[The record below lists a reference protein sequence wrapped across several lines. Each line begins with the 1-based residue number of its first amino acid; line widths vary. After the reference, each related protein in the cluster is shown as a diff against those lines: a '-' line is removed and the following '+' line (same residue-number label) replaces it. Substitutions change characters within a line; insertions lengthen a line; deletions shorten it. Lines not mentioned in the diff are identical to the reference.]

1 MATQIKLPEVAAGAT
16 HAVIS
21 SWQVAVGDQV
31 VVGQQL
37 AEIETDKAAVEL
49 LAETAGTILELLCKP
64 GDEIE
69 VGSVIAMIGE
79 SGESAAAPADQTPS
93 DESPAAE
100 TSAPAT
106 PAPVAEAAASTA
118 SPVASPVTSPVAS
131 PVAAP
136 VATNAAAT
144 PVVAPAEATQAS
156 GRQRVSPIA
165 RKLAKDA
172 GVDVSQI
179 TGTGPSG
186 RVVRR
191 DVEASVANGAVAAQ
205 PVAAP
210 AVASPVVAAPAAAPE
225 APAPAPVST
234 SASKEIASQEYS
246 STYSTIPHTSMRKA
260 IARRLTE
267 SKSTVPHF
275 YLNADC
281 AVDELL
287 ALRKKIN
294 ESSQV
299 KISVNDMVVRAV
311 AAAFEDVPDA
321 NVVWGPDAM
330 IKYESVDISIAV
342 STEGGLLT
350 PVIRGVEK
358 RSLSNI
364 ARTITDL
371 AERSRAGKLRQ
382 EELNGGS
389 FAVTNLGMF
398 GTSSFSAILNPPQ
411 SGILAV
417 GAASPKAVVV
427 DGEITIVTI
436 MSVTLSAD
444 HRAVDGAL
452 AAQWLAAFKARIENP
467 LTMLI

>member
-37 AEIETDKAAVEL
+37 AEIETDKAVVEL
-49 LAETAGTILELLCKP
+49 LAETAGTILELIGKP
-64 GDEIE
+64 GDEME
-69 VGSVIAMIGE
+69 VGSTIAMVGE
-79 SGESAAAPADQTPS
+79 AGESAAAPEPVT
-93 DESPAAE
+93 
-100 TSAPAT
+100 
-106 PAPVAEAAASTA
+106 PVAEAPAPSAAAPFASPVVSPVA
-118 SPVASPVTSPVAS
+118 SPVASPVSE
-131 PVAAP
+131 P
-136 VATNAAAT
+136 VAT
-144 PVVAPAEATQAS
+144 PAEPVQVS

-191 DVEASVANGAVAAQ
+191 DVEASVANGTAAAQPAAPVAAS

-210 AVASPVVAAPAAAPE
+210 QAA
-225 APAPAPVST
+225 APVST
-234 SASKEIASQEYS
+234 SASKELASQEYS
-246 STYSTIPHTSMRKA
+246 STYSTVPHTSMRKA

-281 AVDELL
+281 KVDELL

-342 STEGGLLT
+342 STDGGLLT

-389 FAVTNLGMF
+389 FAVTNLGMY

-417 GAASPKAVVV
+417 GAAGPKAVVV
-427 DGEITIVTI
+427 DGEITIATI

>member
-21 SWQVAVGDQV
+21 SWQVAVGDEV
-31 VVGQQL
+31 VVGQQI
-37 AEIETDKAAVEL
+37 AEIETDKAVVEL
-49 LAETAGTILELLCKP
+49 LAETAGTILELIGKP
-64 GDEIE
+64 GDEME
-69 VGSVIAMIGE
+69 VGSTIAMVGE
-79 SGESAAAPADQTPS
+79 AGESAAAP
-93 DESPAAE
+93 EE
-100 TSAPAT
+100 V
-106 PAPVAEAAASTA
+106 APVAEAPAPPAA
-118 SPVASPVTSPVAS
+118 SPVANPVAS
-131 PVAAP
+131 PVAEP
-136 VATNAAAT
+136 VATPSVTAEETSAAI
-144 PVVAPAEATQAS
+144 PAETTQAS

-191 DVEASVANGAVAAQ
+191 DVEASVANVTAAVEPEAAAASAIPVASPEAPAS

-210 AVASPVVAAPAAAPE
+210 VAASPVVSPQAS
-225 APAPAPVST
+225 APVST
-234 SASKEIASQEYS
+234 SASKELASQEYS
-246 STYSTIPHTSMRKA
+246 STYSTVPHTSMRKA

-311 AAAFEDVPDA
+311 AAAFEDVPEA

-342 STEGGLLT
+342 STDGGLLT

-389 FAVTNLGMF
+389 FAVTNLGMY

-411 SGILAV
+411 SGILAI
-417 GAASPKAVVV
+417 GAAGPKAVVV
-427 DGEITIVTI
+427 DGEITIATI

>member
-1 MATQIKLPEVAAGAT
+1 
-16 HAVIS
+16 
-21 SWQVAVGDQV
+21 
-31 VVGQQL
+31 
-37 AEIETDKAAVEL
+37 
-49 LAETAGTILELLCKP
+49 
-64 GDEIE
+64 
-69 VGSVIAMIGE
+69 
-79 SGESAAAPADQTPS
+79 
-93 DESPAAE
+93 
-100 TSAPAT
+100 
-106 PAPVAEAAASTA
+106 
-118 SPVASPVTSPVAS
+118 
-131 PVAAP
+131 
-136 VATNAAAT
+136 
-144 PVVAPAEATQAS
+144 
-156 GRQRVSPIA
+156 VSPIA

-191 DVEASVANGAVAAQ
+191 DVEASVANGAVATQ

-210 AVASPVVAAPAAAPE
+210 VPASPVVAAPAAAPE
-225 APAPAPVST
+225 APAPPVST

-342 STEGGLLT
+342 STDGGLLT

-452 AAQWLAAFKARIENP
+452 AAQWLAAFKIRIENP

>member
-225 APAPAPVST
+225 APAPVST

>member
-1 MATQIKLPEVAAGAT
+1 
-16 HAVIS
+16 
-21 SWQVAVGDQV
+21 
-31 VVGQQL
+31 
-37 AEIETDKAAVEL
+37 
-49 LAETAGTILELLCKP
+49 
-64 GDEIE
+64 
-69 VGSVIAMIGE
+69 
-79 SGESAAAPADQTPS
+79 
-93 DESPAAE
+93 
-100 TSAPAT
+100 
-106 PAPVAEAAASTA
+106 
-118 SPVASPVTSPVAS
+118 
-131 PVAAP
+131 
-136 VATNAAAT
+136 
-144 PVVAPAEATQAS
+144 
-156 GRQRVSPIA
+156 
-165 RKLAKDA
+165 
-172 GVDVSQI
+172 
-179 TGTGPSG
+179 
-186 RVVRR
+186 
-191 DVEASVANGAVAAQ
+191 
-205 PVAAP
+205 
-210 AVASPVVAAPAAAPE
+210 
-225 APAPAPVST
+225 
-234 SASKEIASQEYS
+234 
-246 STYSTIPHTSMRKA
+246 
-260 IARRLTE
+260 
-267 SKSTVPHF
+267 
-275 YLNADC
+275 
-281 AVDELL
+281 VDELL

-342 STEGGLLT
+342 STDGGLLT

-417 GAASPKAVVV
+417 GAASPKVVVV

-452 AAQWLAAFKARIENP
+452 AAQWLAAFKIRIENP

>member
-1 MATQIKLPEVAAGAT
+1 MATQIKLPELAAGAT

-37 AEIETDKAAVEL
+37 AEIETDKAVVEL
-49 LAETAGTILELLCKP
+49 LAETAGTILALIGKP
-64 GDEIE
+64 GDEME
-69 VGSVIAMIGE
+69 VGSTIAMVGE
-79 SGESAAAPADQTPS
+79 AGETAVAP
-93 DESPAAE
+93 EE
-100 TSAPAT
+100 AT
-106 PAPVAEAAASTA
+106 PAAAA
-118 SPVASPVTSPVAS
+118 PVASPVVSPVVSPVAQ
-131 PVAAP
+131 PFVAAS
-136 VATNAAAT
+136 VTASETS
-144 PVVAPAEATQAS
+144 AETVQSS
-156 GRQRVSPIA
+156 GRQPVSPIA

-186 RVVRR
+186 RIVRR
-191 DVEASVANGAVAAQ
+191 DVEASVANGTAASQ
-205 PVAAP
+205 PVVATQAAP
-210 AVASPVVAAPAAAPE
+210 A
-225 APAPAPVST
+225 VST
-234 SASKEIASQEYS
+234 SASKELASQEYS
-246 STYSTIPHTSMRKA
+246 SAYSTVPHTSMRKA

-267 SKSTVPHF
+267 SKSTIPHF

-281 AVDELL
+281 EVDELL
-287 ALRKKIN
+287 TLRKKIN

-342 STEGGLLT
+342 STDGGLLT

-417 GAASPKAVVV
+417 GAAGPKAVVV
-427 DGEITIVTI
+427 GGEITIATI

>member
-37 AEIETDKAAVEL
+37 AEIETDKAVVEL
-49 LAETAGTILELLCKP
+49 LAETAGTILELLGKP

-79 SGESAAAPADQTPS
+79 SGETAAAPADQTPS
-93 DESPAAE
+93 DE
-100 TSAPAT
+100 APAT
-106 PAPVAEAAASTA
+106 PAPVAEAAASPV

-136 VATNAAAT
+136 VATTAAAT
-144 PVVAPAEATQAS
+144 PVAAPAEASQAS

-225 APAPAPVST
+225 APAPVST

-342 STEGGLLT
+342 STDGGLLT

-452 AAQWLAAFKARIENP
+452 AAQWLAAFKIRIENP

>member
-31 VVGQQL
+31 VVGQQI
-37 AEIETDKAAVEL
+37 AEIETDKAVVEL
-49 LAETAGTILELLCKP
+49 LAETAGTILELIGKP
-64 GDEIE
+64 GDEME
-69 VGSVIAMIGE
+69 VGSTIAMVGE
-79 SGESAAAPADQTPS
+79 SGESAAAPEEVT
-93 DESPAAE
+93 PAA
-100 TSAPAT
+100 AT
-106 PAPVAEAAASTA
+106 QAASPVASPIA
-118 SPVASPVTSPVAS
+118 SPVASPVAE

-136 VATNAAAT
+136 SVTAADTSA
-144 PVVAPAEATQAS
+144 AIPAETAQTS

-165 RKLAKDA
+165 RKLARDA

-191 DVEASVANGAVAAQ
+191 DVEASVANGTAAAQ
-205 PVAAP
+205 PVAA
-210 AVASPVVAAPAAAPE
+210 AVAASPVVAPQ
-225 APAPAPVST
+225 APAPVST
-234 SASKEIASQEYS
+234 SASKELASQEYS
-246 STYSTIPHTSMRKA
+246 STYSTVPHTSMRKA

-281 AVDELL
+281 KVDELL

-311 AAAFEDVPDA
+311 AAAFEDVPEA

-342 STEGGLLT
+342 STDGGLLT

-417 GAASPKAVVV
+417 GAAGPKAVVV
-427 DGEITIVTI
+427 DGEITIATI

>member
-1 MATQIKLPEVAAGAT
+1 MVTQIKLPEVAAGAT

-31 VVGQQL
+31 VVGQQI
-37 AEIETDKAAVEL
+37 AEIETDKAVVEL
-49 LAETAGTILELLCKP
+49 LAETAGTILELIGKP
-64 GDEIE
+64 GDEME
-69 VGSVIAMIGE
+69 VGSTIAMVGE
-79 SGESAAAPADQTPS
+79 AGESAATPEEVTPS
-93 DESPAAE
+93 AAPQAA
-100 TSAPAT
+100 S
-106 PAPVAEAAASTA
+106 PVASSVA
-118 SPVASPVTSPVAS
+118 SPVASPVSE
-131 PVAAP
+131 P
-136 VATNAAAT
+136 VATPSVTAADTSA
-144 PVVAPAEATQAS
+144 AIPAGTVQAS

-191 DVEASVANGAVAAQ
+191 DVEASVANGTTAAE

-210 AVASPVVAAPAAAPE
+210 VAASPVVAPQ
-225 APAPAPVST
+225 APAPVST
-234 SASKEIASQEYS
+234 SASKELASQEYS
-246 STYSTIPHTSMRKA
+246 STYSTVPHTSMRKA

-281 AVDELL
+281 KVDELL

-311 AAAFEDVPDA
+311 AAAFEDVPEA

-342 STEGGLLT
+342 STDGGLLT

-389 FAVTNLGMF
+389 FAVTNLGMY

-417 GAASPKAVVV
+417 GAAGPKAVVV

-452 AAQWLAAFKARIENP
+452 AAQWLAAFKIRIENP

>member
-210 AVASPVVAAPAAAPE
+210 AVASPVVAASAAAPE
-225 APAPAPVST
+225 APAPVST

>member
-49 LAETAGTILELLCKP
+49 LAETAGTILELLGKP

-225 APAPAPVST
+225 APAPVST

-342 STEGGLLT
+342 STDGGLLT

-389 FAVTNLGMF
+389 FAVTNLGMY

>member
-37 AEIETDKAAVEL
+37 AEIETDKAVVEL
-49 LAETAGTILELLCKP
+49 LAETAGTILELLGKP

-93 DESPAAE
+93 DE
-100 TSAPAT
+100 APAT
-106 PAPVAEAAASTA
+106 PAPVAEAAASPV

-144 PVVAPAEATQAS
+144 PVAAPAEATQAS

-186 RVVRR
+186 RIVRR

-210 AVASPVVAAPAAAPE
+210 AVASPVVAVPAAAPE
-225 APAPAPVST
+225 APAPVST

-342 STEGGLLT
+342 STDGGLLT

-452 AAQWLAAFKARIENP
+452 AAQWLAAFKIRIENP